1 MLYISIVI
9 VILIRYPQ
17 NIVLSIVIT
26 SPSPSP
32 SLKNIYKLLSNVQLS
47 NIEYPDYS
55 QYSYYIL

>member
-32 SLKNIYKLLSNVQLS
+32 SVKNIYKLLSNVQLS